1 MSPASPFPAQMDRF
15 QKKALVVGAVVLAVC
30 VVRGFYNP
38 QQFFRSYLMAFL
50 FWSGISL
57 GSFAVVMLHHLTG
70 GGWGFLIRRL
80 LESGTR
86 TIPLLAL
93 LAVPMLFGIPYL
105 YLWAHASAV
114 ARDPILQHKQIY
126 LNVPF
131 FVVRTVVYF
140 AAWILLA
147 HFLNRWSGEQDR
159 QDSPALVRRLYNL
172 SGPGLLIYGLTV
184 TLASVDWV
192 MSLEPSWFSTIYS
205 AVFMVGQ
212 VLSSLAFM
220 ITALMLLVDRTSLS
234 EIVSEK
240 YLNDLG
246 NMLLTFVILWAYVA
260 FSQFLIVWS
269 GNLSDE
275 ISWYFNRTR
284 NGWGWIAA
292 LLIVFHFFLPFLL
305 LLSRTVKRRVA
316 MLGALAAALLVI
328 RLLDV
333 FWTVEPAFDRTAVR
347 FHWLDWAAVIGI
359 GGIWLAAF
367 VRQLKNRP
375 LLPLHDPRLREMLE
389 EAGASE

>member
-1 MSPASPFPAQMDRF
+1 
-15 QKKALVVGAVVLAVC
+15 
-30 VVRGFYNP
+30 
-38 QQFFRSYLMAFL
+38 
-50 FWSGISL
+50 
-57 GSFAVVMLHHLTG
+57 
-70 GGWGFLIRRL
+70 
-80 LESGTR
+80 
-86 TIPLLAL
+86 
-93 LAVPMLFGIPYL
+93 
-105 YLWAHASAV
+105 
-114 ARDPILQHKQIY
+114 
-126 LNVPF
+126 
-131 FVVRTVVYF
+131 
-140 AAWILLA
+140 
-147 HFLNRWSGEQDR
+147 
-159 QDSPALVRRLYNL
+159 VRRLYNL

-328 RLLDV
+328 RLLDM